1 MAEKGF
7 TLQKLIENNFKPE
20 TPLDT
25 LEKTISA
32 RLEKLKKEG
41 RSKAFTYQSLFPNTI
56 LDTHVQEKIVAA
68 LLSGNHIL
76 LFGPPGSGKTNLIKD
91 IMNLLPRKIYAV
103 EGCPVHD
110 SPFSIADP
118 KFSRLV
124 PPCPTC
130 KTRFGKIMFEE
141 MGHFDPGKID
151 PGKVPVHLFYMREG
165 HGFARI
171 QGSPEVFPDNLTGTI
186 NLHRLEEIGD
196 PTSPLV
202 IQPGKLLQANR
213 GVLLIDEIGKLPH
226 GTQNVL
232 LQALQ
237 EATVT
242 PAKSRE
248 TFPASFIAVTTS
260 NLNDLDAI
268 NEPLNDRLS
277 NIYVGYNSEHYKNRM
292 IIDLQL
298 KKKDNHILIPDIFIE
313 AAVYLVEEWRRKGGD
328 IYEFIE
334 VGSNRTM
341 IDIVTRTVAYSIME
355 GRSSL
360 SIDAYTK
367 GVTDAMMG
375 RIRARGGESFFE
387 NKRLIEGF
395 VKENTVASLDK
406 AGRRYWCEFF
416 KKKLSSNTLQG
427 KKTLNEIETVTA
439 SPKTLTKAVQTR
451 EGYGRF
457 RSFYDYVMKKER
469 YSGPYKGKKLFK
481 TVFDFMKAID
491 VFHCEEDQ

>member
-1 MAEKGF
+1 MAEQRL
-7 TLQKLIENNFKPE
+7 TLQNLIEKNYKPE
-20 TPLDT
+20 TPLKT
-25 LEKTISA
+25 LEKAIIA
-32 RLEKLKKEG
+32 RLEKHKKEG
-41 RSKAFTYQSLFPNTI
+41 KSRTFIYQSLFPNTI

-68 LLSGNHIL
+68 LISGNHIL

-91 IMNLLPRKIYAV
+91 ILNLLPRRNYGV

-110 SPFSIADP
+110 SPFSLTDLKFSKQVSPCPICKARFSKLKHDRLAKFETKDIDP
-118 KFSRLV
+118 K
-124 PPCPTC
+124 
-130 KTRFGKIMFEE
+130 
-141 MGHFDPGKID
+141 
-151 PGKVPVHLFYMREG
+151 KVPIEWFYMREG

-202 IQPGKLLQANR
+202 IEPGKMMQANR
-213 GVLLIDEIGKLPH
+213 GVLMIDEIGKLPH

-248 TFPASFIAVTTS
+248 SFPASFIAVTTS

-268 NEPLNDRLS
+268 NEPLNDRLT

-292 IIDLQL
+292 IIDLHL
-298 KKKDNHILIPDIFIE
+298 KRMENNIFLPDIFIE
-313 AAVYLVEEWRRKGGD
+313 AAVYLIEDWRRKGGD

-341 IDIVTRTVAYSIME
+341 IDIVTRTKAYSIME
-355 GRSSL
+355 GSNTL
-360 SIDAYTK
+360 TVDAYKK
-367 GVTDAMMG
+367 GVMDAMMG

-387 NKRLIEGF
+387 NKKLIEGF
-395 VKENTVASLDK
+395 ARENTPLSLDK
-406 AGRRYWCEFF
+406 AGRKYWCEFF
-416 KKKLSSNTLQG
+416 AKELSSNTMLG
-427 KKTLNEIETVTA
+427 KKTLKEIESVMA
-439 SPKTLTKAVQTR
+439 SDRMLTTTLQSKV
-451 EGYGRF
+451 GYGRF
-457 RSFYDYVMKKER
+457 RSFYKYVIKKER
-469 YSGPYKGKKLFK
+469 FRGPYKGKDLFRK
-481 TVFDFMKAID
+481 VYYFMKAVD
-491 VFHCEEDQ
+491 VFHCEEE